1 MNTQDAIEIL
11 PVSLLED
18 HRPLVNELRLLARK
32 LGLDFGWHYLL
43 DLTWLIS
50 HLDKIDGEN
59 IMDAGAGL
67 GVMQWY
73 LAEHHARVISVDRS
87 DRSDMPLRYR
97 KRYHVNSK
105 IENQPLNDPLKALL
119 NNLKRLPGLAGKV
132 KFLWR
137 ELEGAI
143 MLTEAPG
150 QVEVYDCDLAKLE
163 AIPSNAMDAI
173 VAVSALEHNQPQAL
187 EEVVVELLRCLKPGG
202 KLLATVGAARDQDW
216 FHEPSK
222 GWNYTE
228 DSLRRIFQ
236 LSPDAPSNYNQ
247 YDALFSQLKNCAELR
262 HGLADFYFTSG
273 DNGMPWGK
281 WDPQYQIVGVCKIKE
296 NEF

>member
-1 MNTQDAIEIL
+1 MNTQDFIEIL

-18 HRPLVNELRLLARK
+18 HRTLVNELRLLARK

-50 HLDKIDGEN
+50 HLEKIEGVT

-73 LAEHHARVISVDRS
+73 LAEHNARIISVDRGS
-87 DRSDMPLRYR
+87 RADMPLRFR
-97 KRYHVNSK
+97 KRYHVKTKN
-105 IENQPLNDPLKALL
+105 ETQPLNGPLKALF
-119 NNLKRLPGLAGKV
+119 NNLKRLPSLAGKL
-132 KFLWR
+132 KFIWR
-137 ELEGAI
+137 ELEGAVTF
-143 MLTEAPG
+143 TEAPG
-150 QVEVYDCDLAKLE
+150 QVQVYDCDLAELE
-163 AIPSNAMDAI
+163 AIPSNSIDAI

-187 EEVVVELLRCLKPGG
+187 EAVVVELLRCLKPGG
-202 KLLATVGAARDQDW
+202 KLLATLGAARDQDW

-236 LSPDAPSNYNQ
+236 LSPDAPSNYSQ
-247 YDALFSQLKNCAELR
+247 YDGLFFQLKNCAELR
-262 HGLADFYFTSG
+262 DNLAKFYFTSA

-281 WDPQYQIVGVCKIKE
+281 WDPQYQIVGVCRMKGY
-296 NEF
+296 